1 MESQLTETCFADLSS
16 PKAPVCT
23 EIIERYWDGRA
34 GTYSAA
40 VKDEVRRGCSSAW
53 EDIIAREIA
62 YLGAPDTLHALDLGC
77 GPGFLSILLARMG
90 CKVDAMDLSLNMLA
104 QASRNARQAGFAKSI
119 EFHQGDVSDT
129 GLASGAFDLIVSRN
143 VTWLMKDPV
152 AAYREW
158 HRLLAPG
165 GKLLVFDANWYLYLA
180 DGALDMRRRHDQADR
195 SVLGHARQTS
205 ATREQEDECEKI
217 AAALPL
223 TYAPRPSWDLAILPQ
238 LGFYDVYADETV
250 WRRLWSEG
258 EQRFYASSP
267 LFMVSARK

>member
-1 MESQLTETCFADLSS
+1 MESQLTETCFATRPL
-16 PKAPVCT
+16 PEAPAR
-23 EIIERYWDGRA
+23 IETIENYWDGRA

-40 VKDEVRRGCSSAW
+40 VKDEVEKGFAPAW
-53 EDIIAREIA
+53 EKLISNEIA
-62 YLGAPDTLHALDLGC
+62 YLGTPDTLHALDLGC

-90 CKVDAMDLSLNMLA
+90 LQVDAMDLSLNMLA
-104 QASRNARQAGFAKSI
+104 QASHNARQAGLAKSI

-129 GLASGAFDLIVSRN
+129 GLAGGAFDIIISRN

-180 DGALDMRRRHDQADR
+180 DSVLDKRRRRDQADR
-195 SVLGHARQTS
+195 SVLGRSQQTS
-205 ATREQEDECEKI
+205 ATSEQEDTCEKI

-223 TYAPRPSWDLAILPQ
+223 TYALRPSWDLAILPQ
-238 LGFYDVYADETV
+238 LGFFDVYADETV
-250 WRRLWSEG
+250 WKRLWSEG